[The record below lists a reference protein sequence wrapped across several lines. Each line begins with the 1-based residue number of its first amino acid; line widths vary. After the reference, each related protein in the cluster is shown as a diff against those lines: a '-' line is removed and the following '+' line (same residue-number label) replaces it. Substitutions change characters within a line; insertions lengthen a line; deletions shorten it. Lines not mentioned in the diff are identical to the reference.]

1 MNQTTISPDQLIP
14 PDSELAQLF
23 MQWSED
29 MDSRTWHIANTTNEL
44 VWELEGGIVTKK
56 DIYKAVAVRCKGQKP
71 ATIRQIA
78 QVAAD
83 FDDGMQKKYAGLLSF
98 SHFKASRRLYNEGY
112 TPTIDYGLQ
121 WAVEGNDDKITAGRF
136 HTVAEMYANFLP
148 EEKDKTQ
155 LQRYWDKVKDTLY
168 DHLLLVDND
177 SWRNQALSS
186 WREMEYCVKRIAEIE
201 ALDKSE
207 NDGTI

>member
-1 MNQTTISPDQLIP
+1 MSIKPDDLIP
-14 PDSELAQLF
+14 PDSELAQML

-29 MDSRTWHIANTTNEL
+29 TDSRTWNIANTTNDL
-44 VWELEGGIVTKK
+44 IAELEGGPITRMDV
-56 DIYKAVAVRCKGQKP
+56 YRAVATRCKGQKP
-71 ATIRQIA
+71 NTIRRWA
-78 QVAAD
+78 ECAWD
-83 FDDGMQKKYAGLLSF
+83 FPRDIQEQYSQLLSF
-98 SHFKASRRLYNEGY
+98 QHFKASRRLFKEGY
-112 TPTIDYGLQ
+112 TPSIDYALD
-121 WAVEGNDDKITAGRF
+121 WCVSGNDMKLSAGRF
-136 HTVAEMYANFLP
+136 HTVGDMLANFLP
-148 EEKDKTQ
+148 EEKDKTP
-155 LQRYWDKVKDTLY
+155 LQRYWNKVKDTLY